1 MNQKKF
7 VFAATA
13 SVLLAFSISAADWPT
28 FLGPKRDGI
37 SPDTGLLKTWPE
49 AGPAQLWKNTNIGPG
64 WSSVAVVGDLLYTTG
79 NEGENQM
86 LICIDV
92 KTGKELWRAAQGP
105 KSDHKKYDGARATPT
120 VDGDHIYL
128 TNGKGL
134 VTCQSA
140 KDGKVI
146 WKKNMSTDF
155 GGKVG
160 GWQYAESVTI
170 LGKLAIVVPGGA
182 QGVVALDKSTGSKV
196 WTSGATLTA
205 GYCSLLPVTVGKDTI
220 LVTGSQ
226 SGLIAIDPKNGKEIY
241 RNPFA
246 ENNTANTPTPAF
258 SDGYLFWSVGYN
270 KGSICLKVTNANGKW
285 NFEEAWKSG
294 EFGSHP
300 GNFVVANGQIYG
312 KGKRGLTCL
321 DLKTGQTLW
330 GTPGYAGQ
338 ATFADNLVYAF
349 SDQGGK
355 LALVEPLAGEGRV
368 KGKIHVEGT
377 GSSWSHPVVIN
388 GRLFVRYDTNLY
400 CFDVKAK

>member
-1 MNQKKF
+1 MNKKRF
-7 VFAATA
+7 VFAVSTSA
-13 SVLLAFSISAADWPT
+13 LLAFSLTGADWPT

-37 SPDTGLLKTWPE
+37 SPDTGLLKAWPD
-49 AGPAQLWKNTNIGPG
+49 AGPAQLWKNTNIGSG

-105 KSDHKKYDGARATPT
+105 KSSHQKYGGARATPT

-128 TNGKGL
+128 TGGNGL

-140 KDGKVI
+140 KNGRVI

-160 GWQYAESVTI
+160 GWQYAESVTL
-170 LGKLAIVVPGGA
+170 LGKLAIVIPGGA
-182 QGVVALDKSTGSKV
+182 QGIVALDKATGSKV
-196 WTSGATLTA
+196 WSSGAALTA

-220 LVTGSQ
+220 LVAGSQ
-226 SGLIAIDPKNGKEIY
+226 SGLIAIDAKNGKEIY
-241 RNPFA
+241 RNAFA

-285 NFEEAWKSG
+285 NFEEAWKSN

-300 GNFVVANGQIYG
+300 GNYVVANGQVYG

-330 GTPGYAGQ
+330 SAQGYAGQ
-338 ATFADNLVYAF
+338 ATFADGMVYAF

-355 LALVEPLAGEGRV
+355 LALVEPAAGEGRI
-368 KGKIHVEGT
+368 KGKIQVEGT

-400 CFDVKAK
+400 CFDVKGK

>member
-1 MNQKKF
+1 MNNKGF
-7 VFAATA
+7 VFTATA
-13 SVLLAFSISAADWPT
+13 SALLAFSITAADWST

-37 SPDTGLLKTWPE
+37 SPDTGLLKEWPE
-49 AGPAQLWKNTNIGPG
+49 AGPALLWKNTNIGPG
-64 WSSVAVVGDLLYTTG
+64 WSSMAVVGELLYTTG
-79 NEGENQM
+79 NEGDNQM

-92 KTGKELWRAAQGP
+92 KTGKEVWRAAQGP
-105 KSDHKKYDGARATPT
+105 KSDHQKYGGARATPT
-120 VDGDHIYL
+120 VDGDRIYL

-140 KDGKVI
+140 KDGKML

-182 QGVVALDKSTGSKV
+182 QGVIAFDKMTGSKV
-196 WTSGATLTA
+196 WTSGATLQA
-205 GYCSLLPVTVGKDTI
+205 GYASLFPITEGGDTI
-220 LVTGSQ
+220 LVTGTQ
-226 SGLIAIDPKNGKEIY
+226 SGLIAIDAKSGKEIY

-246 ENNTANTPTPAF
+246 ANNTANAPTPAY
-258 SDGYLFWSVGYN
+258 SDGYLFWSVGYG
-270 KGSICLKVTNANGKW
+270 KGSICLKVTRANGQW
-285 NFEEAWKSG
+285 RFEEAWTSNDMG
-294 EFGSHP
+294 CHP
-300 GNFVVANGQIYG
+300 GNFVIAGGQIYG
-312 KGKRGLTCL
+312 KGRRGLTCL

-330 GTPGYAGQ
+330 TTQGYAGQ
-338 ATFADNLVYAF
+338 ATFADGRVYAF
-349 SDQGGK
+349 SEQGGK
-355 LALVEPLAGEGRV
+355 LALVEPAAGEGRV
-368 KGKIHVEGT
+368 TGKLQVEGT